1 MIVFDASTLIL
12 ISKIELLG
20 VFLEEIGM
28 EVAIPKEIESECCGN
43 KATLDALMIQRALDE
58 SKIKVHGVRSKKL
71 VAKLQLDFN
80 MGKGEAEAITL
91 ALEKKALLVGID
103 DKNGIN
109 ACKLLNLAFTTAIG
123 ILVRSHE
130 KGLIDHDTAIAKFGT
145 LASYGRYKSSIL
157 EDARRRLGE

>member
-12 ISKIELLG
+12 ITKIELLG

-43 KATLDALMIQRALDE
+43 KPTFDALMIQKALDE
-58 SKIKVHGVRSKKL
+58 SKIKAHGVRNKKL

-80 MGKGEAEAITL
+80 MGKGDAEAITL

-103 DKNGIN
+103 DKNGIS

-123 ILVRSHE
+123 ILLRTHE
-130 KGLIDHDTAIAKFGT
+130 KGLIDRDTAMTKLPA
-145 LASYGRYKSSIL
+145 LARHGRYKNSIL
-157 EDARRRLGE
+157 EDARLKLEK

>member
-12 ISKIELLG
+12 ITKIELLG

-28 EVAIPKEIESECCGN
+28 EVAIPKEIESERCGN
-43 KATLDALMIQRALDE
+43 KVMFDALMIQKALEE
-58 SKIKVHGVRSKKL
+58 SKIKVYGVRNKKL

-123 ILVRSHE
+123 ILLRTHE
-130 KGLIDHDTAIAKFGT
+130 KGLIDRNSAIAKFGA
-145 LASYGRYKSSIL
+145 LARHGRYKNSIL
-157 EDARRRLGE
+157 EDARLRLEK

>member
-12 ISKIELLG
+12 ITKIELLG

-43 KATLDALMIQRALDE
+43 KAMLDALMIQKALDE
-58 SKIKVHGVRSKKL
+58 SKIKVRGVKNKKL
-71 VAKLQLDFN
+71 VTKLQLDFN

-109 ACKLLNLAFTTAIG
+109 ACKLLNLPFTTAIG

-130 KGLIDHDTAIAKFGT
+130 KSLIDCNTAIAKLGI
-145 LASYGRYKSSIL
+145 LARHGRYKNSIL
-157 EDARRRLGE
+157 EDARRRLEK

>member
-12 ISKIELLG
+12 ITKIELLG

-28 EVAIPKEIESECCGN
+28 EVAIPKEIESEWCGN
-43 KATLDALMIQRALDE
+43 KAMLDALMIQKALDD
-58 SKIKVHGVRSKKL
+58 SKIKVHGVRNKKL

-123 ILVRSHE
+123 ILLRSHE
-130 KGLIDHDTAIAKFGT
+130 KGLIDRNAAIAKLGI
-145 LASYGRYKSSIL
+145 LGRHGRYKNSIL
-157 EDARRRLGE
+157 EDARLRLEK

>member
-12 ISKIELLG
+12 ITKIELLG

-28 EVAIPKEIESECCGN
+28 EVAIPKEIESEWCGN
-43 KATLDALMIQRALDE
+43 KAMLDALMIQKALDE
-58 SKIKVHGVRSKKL
+58 FKIKVHGVRNKKL
-71 VAKLQLDFN
+71 VTKLQLDFN

-109 ACKLLNLAFTTAIG
+109 ACKLLNLAFTTAMG

-130 KGLIDHDTAIAKFGT
+130 KGLIDRNTAIAKFGI
-145 LASYGRYKSSIL
+145 LARHGRYKNSIL
-157 EDARRRLGE
+157 EAARLRLEK